1 MEMNQQAKGRTLQ
14 SLGFLLSSSMTK
26 KFVLTMALSFLAVS
40 MSGCGGAGGAGNSG
54 GSGDS
59 VSQPGQSGQGP
70 ELPFVLKSRSVFAVA
85 MPTSSSLSIMS
96 TSTAVPISVVNAPN
110 SSMTV
115 DVSGFRAPSITNA
128 VLNFGNIRIS
138 ALVDNDL
145 AVCGAN
151 AQTACTQ
158 AVIRIYTTGTAGPGI
173 YNTAGGYGMPITAK
187 QGSLAALVVG
197 LTSAAAA
204 EMQTVTIGAGK
215 HAVVTA
221 DLTPSPSYAV
231 SSDFTNAG
239 AGSYATTL
247 VVEYG
252 LR

>member
-1 MEMNQQAKGRTLQ
+1 MKMNQHAKRRVSK
-14 SLGFLLSSSMTK
+14 SLGFLLSNLKTK
-26 KFVLTMALSFLAVS
+26 KFVLSAAMSVFALS
-40 MSGCGGAGGAGNSG
+40 MSGCGGSG
-54 GSGDS
+54 SAGDS
-59 VSQPGQSGQGP
+59 SGNVSQPGQSGQSGQGS
-70 ELPFVLKSRSVFAVA
+70 ELPFVLKSRSVFAVT
-85 MPTSSSLSIMS
+85 MPNSSLLSIMS

-128 VLNFGNIRIS
+128 VLNFGSIRITG
-138 ALVDNDL
+138 LDDNNL
-145 AVCGAN
+145 TVCGTNGQA
-151 AQTACTQ
+151 ACTQ

-173 YNTAGGYGMPITAK
+173 YNAAGGYGMPITAK

-204 EMQTVTIGAGK
+204 EMQTVTIGANK

-221 DLTPSPSYAV
+221 DLTPSPSYSI

-239 AGSYATTL
+239 AGSYFTTL